1 MSREDIE
8 AMQADAARY
17 QELKRMTFEEVSA
30 LWAVNPRTNRRF
42 DSLIDDRIALR
53 RVKRARKG

>member
-17 QELKRMTFEEVSA
+17 QELKRMALPEVCEI
-30 LWAVNPRTNRRF
+30 WEVNPRTNRRF
-42 DSLIDDRIALR
+42 DSLIDERIALR
-53 RVKRARKG
+53 RHRRAREG